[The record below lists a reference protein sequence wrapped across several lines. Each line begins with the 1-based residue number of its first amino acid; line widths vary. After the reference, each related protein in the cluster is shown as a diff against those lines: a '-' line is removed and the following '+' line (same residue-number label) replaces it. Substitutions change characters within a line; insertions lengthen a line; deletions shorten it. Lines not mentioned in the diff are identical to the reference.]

1 MYNLLYFILKST
13 KFSILDKNA
22 MPWRQKIFSDVIP
35 MPLLLQNC
43 SIHRILNFIIII
55 KAQSQF
61 YPITVKLQY
70 LFFRSR
76 KQHKEKI
83 LNASGT
89 ILTAVLT
96 EELAECDLYVNFRL
110 QNNISRFLYKNVG
123 GLKNSITNILLLIL
137 NSEVKSKWYSEDKRN
152 FCTLGTWENQ

>member
-1 MYNLLYFILKST
+1 
-13 KFSILDKNA
+13 
-22 MPWRQKIFSDVIP
+22 

-43 SIHRILNFIIII
+43 SIYRILNFIIKI

-61 YPITVKLQY
+61 YPITVKPQY

-89 ILTAVLT
+89 ILTAVL
-96 EELAECDLYVNFRL
+96 D
-110 QNNISRFLYKNVG
+110 
-123 GLKNSITNILLLIL
+123 
-137 NSEVKSKWYSEDKRN
+137 
-152 FCTLGTWENQ
+152 